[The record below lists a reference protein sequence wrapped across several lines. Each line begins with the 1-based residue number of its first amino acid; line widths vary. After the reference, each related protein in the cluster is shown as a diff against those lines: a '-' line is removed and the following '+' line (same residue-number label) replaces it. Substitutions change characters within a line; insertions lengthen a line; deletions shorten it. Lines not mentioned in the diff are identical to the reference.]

1 MKTCNGHGSPDGLNV
16 HGRQSTLI
24 PGCRTVT
31 SKSSTQLRLHVEQH
45 PDEQIPAALP
55 QLNKLCHAF
64 QQATGWELRH
74 ELSPGCMGEV
84 WSTAI
89 DGCGQSSGRL
99 VLASPI
105 HDQKKNGPAAPAQL
119 SQVRPLALTIGGLL
133 GEINQ
138 LKHAIWQREAE
149 LAAGVPI
156 SATRDGEPHLADRLE
171 AILKGG
177 AEAIGCQAAGLY
189 LLDEATTELKLRA
202 SWGLPDE
209 RLMAPARPLRGAIA
223 DLEALVGHAV
233 VLDDTSL
240 LPHWRCPESFPAAVC
255 VPISS
260 PSTQLGTLWVFSSQQ
275 RDFTPEQTNL
285 LEIIA
290 GRLAAELERE
300 MLLATGS
307 KAKERG
313 KQIDIAARWLSDRL
327 PSIKPLIDDYEFA
340 GWTRQAA
347 EVGGDF
353 HDWSVLPDG
362 RISLAV
368 GHAEGA
374 PLEGALGAATLH
386 ASLKSHAAYPH
397 DAAGL
402 MTRVNDSLV
411 AASPGDQRASLTYA
425 TIEPE
430 SGNIELAM
438 AGENVTLLIDP
449 ESRLITTTDSPRLGE
464 APDLAYTQEQL
475 KLRPGEALVLISSGV
490 KSAVDVAGLRIGEA
504 AIASLIANHLRDS
517 AADLLVHVRKLLE
530 QTEISSDMTL
540 LVVKRR

>member
-1 MKTCNGHGSPDGLNV
+1 M
-16 HGRQSTLI
+16 
-24 PGCRTVT
+24 T

-45 PDEQIPAALP
+45 PDEQAPAGLP
-55 QLNKLCHAF
+55 QLGPLCNSF

-74 ELSPGCMGEV
+74 EKSPGCLGEV
-84 WSTAI
+84 WSTTI

-99 VLASPI
+99 ILAAPI
-105 HDQKKNGPAAPAQL
+105 HDQSKNGAAAQAQL

-133 GEINQ
+133 SEINQ
-138 LKHAIWQREAE
+138 LKHAVWQREAE
-149 LAAGVPI
+149 LAAGVPV

-177 AEAIGCQAAGLY
+177 AEAIGCGGAGLY

-209 RLMAPARPLRGAIA
+209 RLMAPARPLRGSIA

-240 LPHWRCPESFPAAVC
+240 LPHWRCPEDFPSAVC
-255 VPISS
+255 VPVSS
-260 PSTQLGTLWVFSSQQ
+260 PSIQLGTLWVFSKDQ
-275 RDFTPEQTNL
+275 RDFTPEHTNL

-300 MLLATGS
+300 MLLAASS

-313 KQIDIAARWLSDRL
+313 KQIDIAARWMSDRL
-327 PSIKPLIDDYEFA
+327 PSIKPLVDDYELA

-347 EVGGDF
+347 EIGGDF

-368 GHAEGA
+368 AHADGA
-374 PLEGALGAATLH
+374 PLEAALGAATLH

-425 TIEPE
+425 TLEPE

-438 AGENVTLLIDP
+438 AGNNITLLIDP
-449 ESRLITTTDSPRLGE
+449 DNRLITTTDSPRLGE
-464 APDLAYTQEQL
+464 IPDLAYSQEPL
-475 KLRPGEALVLISSGV
+475 KLRTGEALVLISSGV
-490 KSAVDVAGLRIGEA
+490 KSAVDAAGLRIGEA
-504 AIASLIANHLRDS
+504 ALASLVANHVRDS
-517 AADLLVHVRKLLE
+517 ASALIVHLRKLLE
-530 QTEISSDMTL
+530 QSEFSADMTL
-540 LVVKRR
+540 LVVKRRRS